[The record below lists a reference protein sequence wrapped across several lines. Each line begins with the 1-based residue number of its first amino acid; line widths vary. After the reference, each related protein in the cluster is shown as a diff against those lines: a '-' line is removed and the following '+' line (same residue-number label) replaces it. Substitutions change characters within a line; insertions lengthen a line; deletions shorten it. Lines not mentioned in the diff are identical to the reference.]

1 MPPLNFSNCN
11 SPVLDTDLNYMH
23 RQVTQQ
29 KSYSGKKRFL
39 ARQLR
44 KQRMQKL
51 KLRRNQGRMTR
62 KFARIDKQCSQVGPY
77 IKTRVLNKDLL
88 KILGPY

>member
-1 MPPLNFSNCN
+1 MPPLNLSKYN

-23 RQVTQQ
+23 RQVTQL

-44 KQRMQKL
+44 KQRIQKL
-51 KLRRNQGRMTR
+51 KMRRTQGRSTS
-62 KFARIDKQCSQVGPY
+62 KFARIE
-77 IKTRVLNKDLL
+77 KD
-88 KILGPY
+88 

>member
-1 MPPLNFSNCN
+1 MPPLNLSNYN

-23 RQVTQQ
+23 RQVTQL
-29 KSYSGKKRFL
+29 KSFSGKKRFH

-51 KLRRNQGRMTR
+51 KLRRNQGRMTS
-62 KFARIDKQCSQVGPY
+62 KFARIE
-77 IKTRVLNKDLL
+77 KD
-88 KILGPY
+88 